1 MNCQECNNE
10 FIPIN
15 NRGAEQKYCSTKCR
29 SKAGNKRRE
38 ARLINQNINNEKASN
53 DIREHSAEITEN
65 NSKQNFSEFA
75 NRRNS
80 VLSSRVYSDY
90 NIIDSLKEC
99 YEARNETIF
108 YKLKCESLEKE
119 ISELKIEVSQLE
131 MELED
136 MDSNTPDGK
145 YSGVL
150 GGVMEQFKTDPVNTI
165 NFATDLIQT
174 LFKPKT

>member
-10 FIPIN
+10 FTPIN

-29 SKAGNKRRE
+29 SKAGTKRRE
-38 ARLINQNINNEKASN
+38 ARLINQNINNEKQSN
-53 DIREHSAEITEN
+53 RIRGYSEQAREID
-65 NSKQNFSEFA
+65 SKQEFQEFD
-75 NRRNS
+75 NRRNGL
-80 VLSSRVYSDY
+80 LSSRIHTDY

-119 ISELKIEVSQLE
+119 VSELKIEVSQLE
-131 MELED
+131 MELD
-136 MDSNTPDGK
+136 DIGTNTPGGE

-174 LFKPKT
+174 LFKPKP